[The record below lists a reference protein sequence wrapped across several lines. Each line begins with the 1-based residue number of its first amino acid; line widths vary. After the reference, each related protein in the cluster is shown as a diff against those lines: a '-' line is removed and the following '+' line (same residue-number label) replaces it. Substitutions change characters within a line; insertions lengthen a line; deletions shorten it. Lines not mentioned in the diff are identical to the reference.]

1 MADAAGGP
9 RGALRARAACLL
21 LAFAFLRRLLCR
33 ARVCG
38 LADCGKACVAQE
50 VSPRKGASCAPACEG
65 RVSADQNKNGRME
78 PPKEEEQRA
87 EDKVEALCVE
97 IKDYE
102 HKIEAF
108 ERKIEDYERE
118 IKDYERKIE
127 AEKAKAAG
135 ERDEAAI
142 KGCRASIKGC
152 RASIKGCRASIKRC
166 DASIAMWHAKLQA
179 ERNVPVAEMAGLTLR
194 PSGVHVCSLH
204 PFMKIR

>member
-87 EDKVEALCVE
+87 EDKVEALRVE
-97 IKDYE
+97 IKDY
-102 HKIEAF
+102 

-152 RASIKGCRASIKRC
+152 RASIKRCRASIKRC

>member
-33 ARVCG
+33 ACVCG

-50 VSPRKGASCAPACEG
+50 VSPRKGASCVPACEG

-87 EDKVEALCVE
+87 EDKVEALRV
-97 IKDYE
+97 
-102 HKIEAF
+102 
-108 ERKIEDYERE
+108 E

-152 RASIKGCRASIKRC
+152 RASIKSCRASIKRC